1 MKIHLEKDM
10 KRLFE
15 SRKVF
20 ATGAVILA
28 PDPKFIF
35 TKAPYI

>member
-1 MKIHLEKDM
+1 MKIHLKKDM

-15 SRKVF
+15 SRKVL